1 MKNLF
6 TSLNGKTV
14 RLVVELNNLK
24 SGTETFG
31 CFDGY
36 PYKAGSKLANVQFV
50 EYGNKLGKN
59 GKLELVKEIQ
69 VSDFYGAPFKSILKI
84 VDIEYIDDAYTFVV
98 TLEGNRTV
106 QVQFEKETNRLNA
119 DYGTYY
125 AHIDRVNDYGYD
137 LSDEEEEL
145 FKDWILT
152 CREIKDVI
160 DSLDNQ

>member
-24 SGTETFG
+24 SGNETFT

-36 PYKAGSKLANVQFV
+36 PYRANSKLKNVQFV
-50 EYGNKLGKN
+50 NEFGNNMGKD
-59 GKLELVKEIQ
+59 GRLEMIKEIQ
-69 VSDFYGAPFKSILKI
+69 VWNNEFKSVLKI

-98 TLEGNRTV
+98 NLANNRTV
-106 QVQFEKETNRLNA
+106 QVQFERENNRLHA

-137 LSDEEEEL
+137 LNEEEEEL

-152 CREIKDVI
+152 CKQIQDVVE
-160 DSLDNQ
+160 SLNNQ